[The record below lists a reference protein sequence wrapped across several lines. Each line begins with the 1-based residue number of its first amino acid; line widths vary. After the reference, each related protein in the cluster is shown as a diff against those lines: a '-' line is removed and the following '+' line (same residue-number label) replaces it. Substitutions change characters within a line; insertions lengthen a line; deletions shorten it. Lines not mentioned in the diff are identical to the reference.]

1 MNENIFLY
9 HFVTIPKGKNNEGY
23 CFFFLY
29 KNLNETKHS
38 FYISILVVMVSSHID
53 LYKEHTDTGKF
64 IKNQYVTYS
73 PIISDNNFILNK
85 SDIDLIKNYS

>member
-1 MNENIFLY
+1 M
-9 HFVTIPKGKNNEGY
+9 TIPKGQNNVGNV
-23 CFFFLY
+23 FFFLN
-29 KNLNETKHS
+29 KNVNVTKHS

-53 LYKEHTDTGKF
+53 LYKEHADTGKF

-85 SDIDLIKNYS
+85 SDLIKNYS